1 MSTPYQVSPPELF
14 NFSHPEEW
22 PKWIRRFE
30 IFRKASGLNEK
41 DKEAQVNILIYTM
54 GDTADDILHSFQL
67 SQDDSKK
74 YDVVKAKFES
84 HFVQKQN
91 VIYERAKFNLRK
103 QEEGETVDLFITA
116 LYGLAEHSDYGNLH
130 DQLIRDR
137 IVVGIRDANLSK
149 KLQLDSLLTLSKA
162 VQQARKV
169 EAIKQQ
175 QLLLR
180 GGHSEGVKKHDTPV
194 GAVGRPRSQHR
205 HSRPNPGAQSAKQ
218 PANKRCGRCGRS
230 QHDRQQCPARD
241 AVCHKCARK
250 GHFKSVCRSTAKI
263 QEVQLESPGSTAEEA
278 FLGHLTQQ
286 GASPSPWAVTLFLNG
301 KPIQF
306 EINTGAEVSV
316 ISQRAH
322 QEIGSPTL
330 QPPQRTLQVPCNH
343 ALPAKGQ
350 FTGKL
355 CRGERGVDQEVFVVG
370 KLRRPLVGRPAIEAL
385 DLMKHIKAVQDPKM
399 SLIDQFPDLFR
410 GLGKLEGEYTIK
422 LQEGAKPFALTVPRR
437 VAVPLMK
444 PVKEELE
451 GMEQLGVIARV
462 SQPTDW
468 CA

>member
-30 IFRKASGLNEK
+30 ILRTGLNEK

-54 GDTADDILHSFQL
+54 GDTTDDILHSFQL

-74 YDVVKAKFES
+74 HDVVKAKFES

-91 VIYERAKFNLRK
+91 VIYERAEFNLRK
-103 QEEGETVDLFITA
+103 QEEGEMVDSFITV
-116 LYGLAEHSDYGNLH
+116 LYGLAEHSDYDDLH

-137 IVVGIRDANLSK
+137 IMVGIRDANLSK
-149 KLQLDSLLTLSKA
+149 KLQLDSSLTLSKA
-162 VQQARKV
+162 VQQARKA

-175 QLLLR
+175 QFLLR
-180 GGHSEGVKKHDTPV
+180 GEGHSEGVKKHDTPV
-194 GAVGRPRSQHR
+194 GAVGRAKSQRR

-218 PANKRCGRCGRS
+218 PANKTCGRCGRS

-306 EINTGAEVSV
+306 EIDTGAEVSV

-355 CRGERGVDQEVFVVG
+355 HRGEREVDQEVFIVG
-370 KLRRPLVGRPAIEAL
+370 KL
-385 DLMKHIKAVQDPKM
+385 
-399 SLIDQFPDLFR
+399 
-410 GLGKLEGEYTIK
+410 
-422 LQEGAKPFALTVPRR
+422 
-437 VAVPLMK
+437 
-444 PVKEELE
+444 
-451 GMEQLGVIARV
+451 
-462 SQPTDW
+462 
-468 CA
+468 